1 MGNKSSDGPMLD
13 CMENLCLRLLK
24 IWIEDLDFYFS
35 LYGSVITFAVHG
47 YLYNILADVKMCSN
61 SIAGSLLSWSSP
73 LHELDNFILGSPR
86 HSFLNSIHIHF
97 QPISPGEI
105 STTPCRRP

>member
-86 HSFLNSIHIHF
+86 HSFLNIHIHF